1 MGSSAERYNLF
12 FFSQMLKRRNFFIVI
27 VLLSATLLVGGSFF
41 FYSCE
46 DDWCFL
52 SDWQKIRATQS
63 FEECEA
69 HGFPVMQTYPRQ
81 CVAGSAAFVEKI
93 EKHQEENIRIT
104 EPQPNDAIGLP
115 FTLRGEARVFEGA
128 FNYRLKD
135 YDGTVLIE
143 RFATAHGID
152 AGQFGPFEISVSY
165 PEPKGKIG
173 ILEVFDYSAK
183 DGSEIDMVSVPVRFQ
198 KIAGARVAV
207 FFTNQKK
214 DPSGLSCEKTF
225 PIYRRVAKS
234 QVLARSALLELL
246 KGPDRLEYEA
256 GYGTAINSGTAL
268 QKISIENGVARV
280 DFDSMLEVGVGGSCR
295 VLAIE
300 SQIKETLKQF
310 PTVKEVVISINGRT
324 EGVLQP

>member
-1 MGSSAERYNLF
+1 
-12 FFSQMLKRRNFFIVI
+12 MLKRRNFFIVI
-27 VLLSATLLVGGSFF
+27 IPLFAVLLAGGSFF

-46 DDWCFL
+46 DDWCLLF
-52 SDWQKIRATQS
+52 DWQKIRVTQS

-69 HGFPVMQTYPRQ
+69 RGFPVMQTYPRQ
-81 CVAGSAAFVEKI
+81 CVAGSATFVEKI
-93 EKHQEENIRIT
+93 EKNKEENIRVL
-104 EPQPNDAIGLP
+104 EPQPNDAISLP
-115 FTLRGEARVFEGA
+115 FALKGEARVFEGA

-135 YDGTVLIE
+135 SDGTVLIE

-152 AGQFGPFEISVSY
+152 ASQFAPFEISVSY

-214 DPSGLSCEKTF
+214 DPRGLSCEKTF
-225 PIYRRVAKS
+225 PIYRRVAKN
-234 QVLARSALLELL
+234 QTLARSAITELL

-268 QKISIENGVARV
+268 QKISIENGIAHV

-295 VLAIE
+295 VAAIE

-310 PTVKEVVISINGRT
+310 SSVKEVIISINGKT